1 LRGESE
7 NSHCHGVDLEQNFE
21 LSDVDSSNDECSDF
35 YHGPYAYSEPE
46 AKLLSNF
53 LLKPENNIQMLVSLT
68 GYGSKL
74 WYSSSTHEVE
84 DCRDIARFASRG
96 SNFSFSLKHKTSSF
110 ENFARDRA
118 KIKYILQ
125 IQAQDDKINGP
136 FVPSISIEER
146 ANEVLRI
153 VKRMAKKLHEMHVA

>member
-1 LRGESE
+1 M
-7 NSHCHGVDLEQNFE
+7 DLEGNFE
-21 LSDVDSSNDECSDF
+21 ISDVDSSNDECSDF

-53 LLKPENNIQMLVSLT
+53 LERPENNIEMLLT
-68 GYGSKL
+68 LSGYGSKV
-74 WYSSSTHEVE
+74 WYSSSSSSHEEVE
-84 DCRDIARFASRG
+84 DCRDIARFATRG

-110 ENFARDRA
+110 ENFAKDRA

-153 VKRMAKKLHEMHVA
+153 AKRMAKKLHEMHVA